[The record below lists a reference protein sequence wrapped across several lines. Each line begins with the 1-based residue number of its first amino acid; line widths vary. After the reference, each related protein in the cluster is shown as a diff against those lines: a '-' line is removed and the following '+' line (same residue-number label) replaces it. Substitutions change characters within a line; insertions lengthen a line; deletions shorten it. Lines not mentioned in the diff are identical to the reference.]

1 MSIITDV
8 ASSPIVA
15 TPIAVGVSG
24 LNLITL
30 LPILINV
37 GTALYISML
46 IGHKAWV
53 WYREWKGKQQV
64 QDEDSLP

>member
-1 MSIITDV
+1 MNTITDV

-15 TPIAVGVSG
+15 VPATIMVSAANI
-24 LNLITL
+24 LSI

-37 GTALYISML
+37 GTFLYISML

-53 WYREWKGKQQV
+53 WYREWKGKQKII
-64 QDEDSLP
+64 DTEDLP